1 MFLEI
6 YNADG
11 EPIGMHIE
19 DTSTWGWLVS
29 EIAKKLDGRVPYMMY
44 STYRGL
50 YKMLQARPDELV
62 YDVVNDYERG
72 VRILNASDPEAYT
85 RASEAVREAEAAL
98 ETAKRRREEERGKL
112 VIFDRATTL
121 VFPL

>member
-1 MFLEI
+1 MFIQI

-11 EPIGMHIE
+11 EPIGMHIK

-29 EIAKKLDGRVPYMMY
+29 EIAKKLDGRAPYMIY

-50 YKMLQARPDELV
+50 CKRFQARPDELV
-62 YDVVNDYERG
+62 YDVLTDDEMTRG
-72 VRILNASDPEAYT
+72 IQIMNAPDPEAYE

-98 ETAKRRREEERGKL
+98 ETAKRRQEEER
-112 VIFDRATTL
+112 RRMTT
-121 VFPL
+121 VFK